1 MDGAG
6 AVYLPQLGLG
16 SCGSPGGTLLLSPI
30 SPLQDLSL
38 AEWVSEG
45 RSAWPLHTLPFALLL
60 CGHLS
65 RLPNI
70 RTLNS
75 EIAQLSAEE
84 WSD

>member
-1 MDGAG
+1 MEQGN
-6 AVYLPQLGLG
+6 LPPTAW
-16 SCGSPGGTLLLSPI
+16 PGHMWLSWGTLLLSPI

-38 AEWVSEG
+38 AVWVSEG
-45 RSAWPLHTLPFALLL
+45 RSAWPLHMLSFGLLL

-75 EIAQLSAEE
+75 EIAQLSAVE